1 MIREGEACMNIL
13 IVDDHILFAEGLK
26 HLLESLDHESTIH
39 YASDAESAVQHIL
52 KHGTPNLILLDVNLP
67 GMNGYDLLKKLHQLN
82 IWSPVLMISANEA
95 PSSTG
100 IALSNG
106 AAGFISKSSDSTV
119 LLNAIKTVIDGDV
132 FMPCSSHKQS
142 GNAHFSV
149 TDRQQEILYLLSQGM
164 LNKQIAYE
172 LSISANTV
180 KAHLSEI
187 FRILKVKNRTAAVH
201 NAYEKGLL

>member
-1 MIREGEACMNIL
+1 MNIL

-26 HLLESLDHESTIH
+26 YLIESLDHKSNIH
-39 YASDAESAVQHIL
+39 YAGNAGTAMQHIL
-52 KHGTPNLILLDVNLP
+52 KNGAPDLILLDINLP
-67 GMNGYDLLKKLHQLN
+67 DMNGYKLLEKLHQLN

-106 AAGFISKSSDSTV
+106 AAGFISKSSNSTV
-119 LLNAIKTVIDGDV
+119 LLQAIKTVIGGDV
-132 FMPCSSHKQS
+132 YMPSSPYVQS
-142 GNAHFSV
+142 RNAKITV
-149 TDRQQEILYLLSQGM
+149 TNRQQEILYLLSQGM

-187 FRILKVKNRTAAVH
+187 FRILKVNNRTAAVN

>member
-1 MIREGEACMNIL
+1 MDIL

-26 HLLESLDHESTIH
+26 YLLESLDHESSIH
-39 YASDAESAVQHIL
+39 YAGDAGSAMQHIL
-52 KHGTPNLILLDVNLP
+52 EKGSPDLVLLDVSLP
-67 GMNGYDLLKKLHQLN
+67 DMDGYSLLEKLHQLN

-106 AAGFISKSSDSTV
+106 AAGFISKSCNSTA
-119 LLNAIKTVIDGDV
+119 LLQAIKTVIGGDV
-132 FMPCSSHKQS
+132 FMPCNSYAEPRSDRIT
-142 GNAHFSV
+142 V
-149 TDRQQEILYLLSQGM
+149 TNRQQEILYLLSQGM
-164 LNKQIAYE
+164 LNKQIAFE

-187 FRILKVKNRTAAVH
+187 FRILKVNNRTAAVQ
-201 NAYEKGLL
+201 NAYEKGLI